1 MMARRDVQN
10 LPCHVT
16 RSEGNT
22 RTFHLSPPPSLKIEE
37 EFVSVRLIHSFILNA
52 IACLQRSASGVAGT
66 WN

>member
-37 EFVSVRLIHSFILNA
+37 EFVSEREIVHSECN
-52 IACLQRSASGVAGT
+52 CLLAAQR
-66 WN
+66 

>member
-37 EFVSVRLIHSFILNA
+37 EFVSEREIDSF
-52 IACLQRSASGVAGT
+52 
-66 WN
+66 

>member
-37 EFVSVRLIHSFILNA
+37 EFVSVRLIHSEVQLL
-52 IACLQRSASGVAGT
+52 ACSAALAV
-66 WN
+66 